1 MEQFRHL
8 RVCMV
13 GFHVYRK
20 FIEKNI
26 LQADIYKDFVNYPKL
41 L

>member
-1 MEQFRHL
+1 
-8 RVCMV
+8 MV

-41 L
+41 LWF